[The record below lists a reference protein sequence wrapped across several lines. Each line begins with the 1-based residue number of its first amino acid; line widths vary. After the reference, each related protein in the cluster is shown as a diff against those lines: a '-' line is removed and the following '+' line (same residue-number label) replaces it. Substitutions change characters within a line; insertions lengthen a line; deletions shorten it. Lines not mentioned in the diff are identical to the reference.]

1 MEKVRLKFVD
11 ELKGLS
17 ILLVVLGH
25 LYYFSGTSDNNAV
38 NKFLGFTNMPILMF
52 ISGYL
57 CLVSKRPFKEILNKI
72 VARSI
77 KYLVPMLVV
86 SWGLM
91 FFLLEIPGVN
101 KKLLMPV
108 LQSGFLGNWYWYLK
122 VLIIFSFISIPL
134 FLSKRFGIDLLMIGS
149 TYILFTV
156 LWRYGGAL
164 GDNLRMEHAT
174 TFYPFF
180 AFGLLVKKYAKL
192 LRIIQSKYTTA
203 LCFVI
208 FSGMFVIE
216 QWPSHLL
223 MNLSIHGILPF
234 TAIVFLWNIFQKFNT
249 SSNKFLLGLEYCGKY
264 SLEIYLFHY
273 FFLAFV
279 NVSPFMVWGMHTNN
293 ELLIHSLLL
302 ILALLISVF
311 SIVLGKLL
319 HCDNLLNKLV
329 FGVK

>member
-38 NKFLGFTNMPILMF
+38 NKFLGFTNMPIFMF

-156 LWRYGGAL
+156 LWRYGG
-164 GDNLRMEHAT
+164 
-174 TFYPFF
+174 
-180 AFGLLVKKYAKL
+180 
-192 LRIIQSKYTTA
+192 
-203 LCFVI
+203 
-208 FSGMFVIE
+208 
-216 QWPSHLL
+216 
-223 MNLSIHGILPF
+223 GIRR
-234 TAIVFLWNIFQKFNT
+234 
-249 SSNKFLLGLEYCGKY
+249 
-264 SLEIYLFHY
+264 
-273 FFLAFV
+273 
-279 NVSPFMVWGMHTNN
+279 
-293 ELLIHSLLL
+293 
-302 ILALLISVF
+302 
-311 SIVLGKLL
+311 
-319 HCDNLLNKLV
+319 
-329 FGVK
+329 

>member
-38 NKFLGFTNMPILMF
+38 NKFLGFTNMPIFMF

-91 FFLLEIPGVN
+91 FFLQEIPGVN

-108 LQSGFLGNWYWYLK
+108 LQSVFLGNWYLK

-134 FLSKRFGIDLLMIGS
+134 FFI
-149 TYILFTV
+149 
-156 LWRYGGAL
+156 
-164 GDNLRMEHAT
+164 
-174 TFYPFF
+174 
-180 AFGLLVKKYAKL
+180 
-192 LRIIQSKYTTA
+192 
-203 LCFVI
+203 
-208 FSGMFVIE
+208 
-216 QWPSHLL
+216 
-223 MNLSIHGILPF
+223 
-234 TAIVFLWNIFQKFNT
+234 
-249 SSNKFLLGLEYCGKY
+249 
-264 SLEIYLFHY
+264 
-273 FFLAFV
+273 
-279 NVSPFMVWGMHTNN
+279 
-293 ELLIHSLLL
+293 
-302 ILALLISVF
+302 
-311 SIVLGKLL
+311 
-319 HCDNLLNKLV
+319 
-329 FGVK
+329 

>member
-38 NKFLGFTNMPILMF
+38 NKFLGFTNMPIFMF

-108 LQSGFLGNWYWYLK
+108 LQSGFLGNWYW
-122 VLIIFSFISIPL
+122 
-134 FLSKRFGIDLLMIGS
+134 
-149 TYILFTV
+149 
-156 LWRYGGAL
+156 
-164 GDNLRMEHAT
+164 
-174 TFYPFF
+174 
-180 AFGLLVKKYAKL
+180 
-192 LRIIQSKYTTA
+192 
-203 LCFVI
+203 
-208 FSGMFVIE
+208 
-216 QWPSHLL
+216 
-223 MNLSIHGILPF
+223 
-234 TAIVFLWNIFQKFNT
+234 
-249 SSNKFLLGLEYCGKY
+249 
-264 SLEIYLFHY
+264 
-273 FFLAFV
+273 
-279 NVSPFMVWGMHTNN
+279 
-293 ELLIHSLLL
+293 
-302 ILALLISVF
+302 
-311 SIVLGKLL
+311 
-319 HCDNLLNKLV
+319 
-329 FGVK
+329 